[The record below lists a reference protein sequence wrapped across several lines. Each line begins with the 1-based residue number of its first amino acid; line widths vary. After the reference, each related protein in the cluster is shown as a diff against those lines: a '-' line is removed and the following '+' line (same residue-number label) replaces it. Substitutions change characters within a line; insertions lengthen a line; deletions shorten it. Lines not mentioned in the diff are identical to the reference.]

1 MRSYKRKSRVTNGQL
16 ALIVLALVVAVIVAH
31 IWLSHEVKA
40 PAFEAG
46 VEAVVEA
53 VPGEA
58 LQGAPGEA
66 PAAAGPPSQ
75 ALEEEPAAA
84 GGPEAEISAP
94 QPVTQPPSAE
104 EPPSAAAAPGP
115 APVVVPE
122 RVWAVQVAS
131 LRHEAWVE
139 AALGELRAAGY
150 ECFSRRW
157 QDWYQILVGPFGSDA
172 EAREA
177 LERLRER
184 GYADAFIRE
193 IGPGEIR

>member
-1 MRSYKRKSRVTNGQL
+1 MRSYRRKSRVTNGQL
-16 ALIVLALVVAVIVAH
+16 ALIVLALVVAVIVAQ
-31 IWLSHEVKA
+31 IWLSHEVRA

-53 VPGEA
+53 RPGNA
-58 LQGAPGEA
+58 LQGAPEEA
-66 PAAAGPPSQ
+66 PAAAEPPSQ
-75 ALEEEPAAA
+75 APEEEPAVV
-84 GGPEAEISAP
+84 GGPVAESPAP
-94 QPVTQPPSAE
+94 RPMVQPPSAG
-104 EPPSAAAAPGP
+104 EPPSAAAVPEP
-115 APVVVPE
+115 APAVAPE

-131 LRHEAWVE
+131 LKHEAWVE

-157 QDWYQILVGPFGSDA
+157 QDWYQVLVGPFGSNA

-193 IGPGEIR
+193 LGPGEIR